1 MTEAET
7 PNLRIYL
14 AGGQEITTFDP
25 DLPEGNAQALEE
37 ISERLNKYG
46 RPYWACFG
54 DVWVFTQGVSAI
66 ELA

>member
-1 MTEAET
+1 MAAET

-14 AGGQEITTFDP
+14 NGGQIVETFDP
-25 DLPEGNAQALEE
+25 DLPEGEEQALNE
-37 ISERLNKYG
+37 IGERLNKQG

-54 DVWVFTQGVSAI
+54 DVWVFTQAVSGI